1 MRSDKLTKILSLLVK
16 LDLGVGLDIQPP
28 FLTGKVNDRA
38 YTILCKE
45 VSHKDG
51 VISKIKSPVVPTNIF
66 LYIKNKEGNNI
77 ILLST
82 KTSNKLLQRDVSMRE
97 LAQGIF
103 YKNEMEVYE
112 DNISS

>member
-1 MRSDKLTKILSLLVK
+1 MKTDKLTKILSLLVK

-51 VISKIKSPVVPTNIF
+51 TISKVKSPVVPTNIF
-66 LYIKNKEGNNI
+66 LYIKNKQGNNI

-82 KTSNKLLQRDVSMRE
+82 KASNKLLQRDVTMRE

-103 YKNEMEVYE
+103 YKNEMELYE
-112 DNISS
+112 NNTSS